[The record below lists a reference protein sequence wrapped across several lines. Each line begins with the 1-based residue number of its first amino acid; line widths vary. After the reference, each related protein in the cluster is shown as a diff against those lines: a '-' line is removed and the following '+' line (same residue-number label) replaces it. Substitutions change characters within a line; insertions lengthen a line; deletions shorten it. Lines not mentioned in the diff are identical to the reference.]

1 MSSERAALLA
11 LLGAVQYADS
21 AYPAGGFAHSFG
33 LETAVA
39 EGQISDAATLEQALR
54 TLLERQLALT
64 DAVAAAACARP
75 DLARDAFTVID
86 RRLSATRAARES
98 REASLRM
105 GRRLLETAALAE
117 ADPVIIDLAGRVAGR
132 ETPGNFACVLGALC
146 GRLGLA
152 PAEAAT
158 LTLWVA
164 TNGLLAAAIRLL
176 PLTHDHVQRTLV
188 SLRPAIAALA
198 ETAAAG
204 DGERLAGAAPQWEVW
219 SMRHETANVRLF
231 AS

>member
-1 MSSERAALLA
+1 
-11 LLGAVQYADS
+11 VQYADS

-39 EGQISDAATLEQALR
+39 EGQVSDAATLARALR
-54 TLLERQLALT
+54 ALLTQQLALT

-75 DLARDAFTVID
+75 ALAPAAFAAID
-86 RRLSATRAARES
+86 RRLSATRAAREA

-117 ADPVIIDLAGRVAGR
+117 AVPAIVTLAGRVATR
-132 ETPGNFACVLGALC
+132 ATPGNLACVLGAIC
-146 GRLGLA
+146 GCLGLA
-152 PAEAAT
+152 PAEAAA

-164 TNGLLAAAIRLL
+164 LNGLLAAAIRLL
-176 PLTHDHVQRTLV
+176 PLTHDDVQRLLV
-188 SLRPAIAALA
+188 ALRPLIAALA
-198 ETAAAG
+198 ETAVTRDA
-204 DGERLAGAAPQWEVW
+204 ETLAGAAPQWEIW